1 MPSTARYRRR
11 LASERDAAA
20 VYRGIASRRSGDERA
35 VLLALAEAEE
45 RHADY
50 WARKLDGDAPAS
62 EPPRLVGLRARTL
75 GWLAA
80 RIGSLLALALLQRA
94 ELRGTYEREPDAP
107 AVMGAEE
114 QVHARVV
121 ERLARRQRAR
131 VSGGVRAAVFGV
143 NDGLVSNLSLV
154 LGVAGTGQDG
164 GTLLVTGLAGLLAGA
179 LSMAAGEYVSVRS
192 QRELLDTALPPL
204 DAEALSALRRGDST
218 DLALAFR
225 AEGLSPTEAERR
237 AAALLAGASPFAG
250 PPDLALDPAE
260 ELADGEDVVGSAL
273 SAAGLSFVAFAAGA
287 ALPILPFLGLEGNAA
302 LLTAT
307 VLTAAALFVVG
318 AAAAVLAGGPPLARG
333 GRQLALG
340 LAAAAITYGL
350 GLLFGVAVS

>member
-20 VYRGIASRRSGDERA
+20 VYRGIASRRSGDERD

-50 WARKLDGDAPAS
+50 WARKLDGGAPAS
-62 EPPRLVGLRARTL
+62 EPPHLGGLRARAL
-75 GWLAA
+75 GWLAG

-204 DAEALSALRRGDST
+204 DAEALAALRRGDST

-225 AEGLSPTEAERR
+225 AEGLGRVEAERR

-260 ELADGEDVVGSAL
+260 ELAGEDVVGSAL

-287 ALPILPFLGLEGNAA
+287 VIPILPFLVLAGSAA
-302 LLTAT
+302 LIVGT
-307 VLTAAALFVVG
+307 VLAAGALFVVG

-333 GRQLALG
+333 ARQLAIG
-340 LAAAAITYGL
+340 VAAAAITYGL
-350 GLLFGVAVS
+350 GLLFGVAVG